1 MLSQKDEE
9 LEKSKGR
16 SVANGSSPQQQPT
29 TGRSRTDESDLSPS
43 HSSTQLAIPDP
54 NYPMTAQQQ
63 TLNTDYIKN
72 VFIKYLE
79 YLANSNEKEAMTLE
93 KVLFTVL

>member
-9 LEKSKGR
+9 LDSLRGR
-16 SVANGSSPQQQPT
+16 TAKGSSPQQTT
-29 TGRSRTDESDLSPS
+29 TGRSRLDE
-43 HSSTQLAIPDP
+43 TQLASGDGSPHKGKQLALPTSSADSGAP
-54 NYPMTAQQQ
+54 TQQQ
-63 TLNTDYIKN
+63 DYIKN